1 MVRRTLATVCFSN
14 EVINFSTSGKIC
26 ICMKGPK
33 FSHAQEAQIVESTVA
48 DPGPPLFTRFPK
60 LPRSAPSLSR
70 FPADVNPAIAR
81 RQLSDSLTRK
91 TFLPRSRTVHC
102 RPVRV
107 RRVRVQIRFPRYRV
121 ARQE

>member
-33 FSHAQEAQIVESTVA
+33 FSLAQEAQTVKSIA
-48 DPGPPLFTRFPK
+48 ANPK
-60 LPRSAPSLSR
+60 LLAFLHFPNTPRFVPWLEKFHAAANR
-70 FPADVNPAIAR
+70 ATAD

-107 RRVRVQIRFPRYRV
+107 RSEERRVGKECR
-121 ARQE
+121 